1 MTAPFQLHETF
12 TFRWTDTQGEPR
24 SLPYLCY
31 LPPGFDTISELPL
44 LLFLHGAGERG
55 TDLTPVAKHGP
66 PKLIEQGE
74 SVPFVVISPQCPQD
88 QWWAMQENV
97 RGLSQLIEQIVAD
110 YPIDPRRIYFT
121 GMSMGGYGTWAL
133 AATYPDLPA
142 AIVPVCGGANL
153 ETASSLKDIPAWAFH
168 GRDDEVVPPVRSQE
182 IIEAIQ
188 EIGGD
193 ARITIY
199 DNTGHDSWSTTYA
212 NQDVYHWLLN
222 QRRLTTPE
230 IFHVDR

>member
-1 MTAPFQLHETF
+1 MTEPFQHHEARV
-12 TFRWTDTQGEPR
+12 FRWTDSQGEQR
-24 SLPYLCY
+24 SMPYLCY
-31 LPPGFDTISELPL
+31 LPPELETDSELPL

-55 TDLTPVAKHGP
+55 NDLVPVAKHGP

-74 SVPFVVISPQCPQD
+74 RFRFVVISPQCPQD

-97 RGLSQLIEQIVAD
+97 RGLAQLIEQIFAD
-110 YPIDPRRIYFT
+110 YPIDPRRIYLT

-133 AATYPDLPA
+133 AAAHPDLPA

-153 ETASSLKDIPAWAFH
+153 ETANSLKEIPAWAFH
-168 GRDDEVVPPVRSQE
+168 GRDDEVVPVIRSQE
-182 IIEAIQ
+182 IIDAIQ

-199 DNTGHDSWSTTYA
+199 DNTSHDSWSATYA
-212 NQDVYHWLLN
+212 NQDVYQWLLN
-222 QRRLTTPE
+222 HRRPTTPE
-230 IFHVDR
+230 IFDVD